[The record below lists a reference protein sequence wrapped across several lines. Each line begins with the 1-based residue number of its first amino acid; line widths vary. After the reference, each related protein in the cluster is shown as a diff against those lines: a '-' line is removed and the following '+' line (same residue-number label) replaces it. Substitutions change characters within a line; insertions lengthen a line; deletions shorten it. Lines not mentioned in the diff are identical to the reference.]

1 VKGNFVTLLRA
12 VTRGRMLP
20 VGALTARRSLLYIGN
35 LVHALDAALD
45 APVPPAGVHFVADTE
60 TPTVAE
66 LATALGRVLD
76 RPARI
81 VAVPLPLLR
90 LAATL
95 AGRRAMFDRVGCPLV
110 VDGTSFVRA
119 TGFAP
124 PCNLAEGLAATAR
137 WWDAR
142 HERRE

>member
-1 VKGNFVTLLRA
+1 
-12 VTRGRMLP
+12 
-20 VGALTARRSLLYIGN
+20 
-35 LVHALDAALD
+35 
-45 APVPPAGVHFVADTE
+45 VHFVADAE

-66 LATALGRVLD
+66 LATALGRVLN

-95 AGRRAMFDRVGCPLV
+95 AGRRAVFDRLARPLV
-110 VDGTSFVRA
+110 VDGASFVRA

-137 WWDAR
+137 WWDAQ
-142 HERRE
+142 HERRG